1 MRFSSMKYF
10 KRKKEVVVCLY
21 TKITI
26 MNEEEYVYT
35 EYYITEQRSI
45 GCSLPRHSNNIAR
58 NFFFLQKDLKTE
70 IFNQIKPPSSV
81 R

>member
-1 MRFSSMKYF
+1 
-10 KRKKEVVVCLY
+10 
-21 TKITI
+21 